1 MTFQIVSI
9 ADNSPGAQLS
19 NIVSEYKNRQ
29 NVCNGD
35 DSIFK
40 QAFMTGYKTG
50 LILEFVMFEVYFLQE
65 LFVKEPMNNVKA
77 EIRSNY
83 SHQEPFKI

>member
-1 MTFQIVSI
+1 
-9 ADNSPGAQLS
+9 
-19 NIVSEYKNRQ
+19 
-29 NVCNGD
+29 
-35 DSIFK
+35 
-40 QAFMTGYKTG
+40 MTGYKTG